1 LARIDLF
8 DHFSREIQMK
18 KFVVAL
24 FAGSLVLSS
33 MSAVAAD
40 AAQDQ
45 LQTGPAQG
53 ETRTEK
59 AKDYAK
65 KKAHNTKVRTKRAGK
80 KVKKTVANRKT
91 TDAASVSESKPDAT
105 PSK

>member
-1 LARIDLF
+1 
-8 DHFSREIQMK
+8 MK

-24 FAGSLVLSS
+24 FVGSLALSS
-33 MSAVAAD
+33 MYAIAAD
-40 AAQDQ
+40 AAKDQ

-53 ETRTEK
+53 ETKTEK

-65 KKAHNTKVRTKRAGK
+65 KKAHNTKVRSKRAGK
-80 KVKKTVANRKT
+80 KVKNTVANRKT
-91 TDAASVSESKPDAT
+91 TDPASVSESRPDAA

>member
-1 LARIDLF
+1 MNKLI
-8 DHFSREIQMK
+8 
-18 KFVVAL
+18 VAL

-40 AAQDQ
+40 AAKDQ

-53 ETRTEK
+53 ETKTEK
-59 AKDYAK
+59 AKDYVK
-65 KKAHNTKVRTKRAGK
+65 KKAHNTKVRSKRAAK
-80 KVKKTVANRKT
+80 KVKNTVANRKT
-91 TDAASVSESKPDAT
+91 TDPASVNESKPDAA

>member
-1 LARIDLF
+1 MNKLI
-8 DHFSREIQMK
+8 
-18 KFVVAL
+18 VAL

-40 AAQDQ
+40 AAKDQ

-53 ETRTEK
+53 ETKTEK
-59 AKDYAK
+59 AKDYVK
-65 KKAHNTKVRTKRAGK
+65 KKAHNTKVRSKRAGK
-80 KVKKTVANRKT
+80 KVKNTVANRKT
-91 TDAASVSESKPDAT
+91 TDPASVSESKPDAA